1 MPAAPDPA
9 LPLCEIIEQEYAAI
23 SGEPADPPPAWEFTA
38 DQILEP
44 ERLASRLRDGH
55 DRAARELGRAEL
67 GSLLTA
73 LRARGGDNDD
83 GAELRHLLSD
93 GLNAILA
100 DPGLYAAGNQ
110 ARFAGVRFRSQTVDS
125 IASDRIVQRNRLILE
140 DTFFELG
147 KLHDLRLKNV
157 YRKIHA
163 KRLAALCISGGGIR
177 SATFGLGV
185 VQGLARN
192 GLLDQFQYLS
202 TVSGGG
208 YLGGWLN
215 AWISHTS
222 LPQVIEQLRTPN
234 GRPLEPEPTP
244 IWHLRTYSNYLSPK
258 LGLLSADSWT
268 LVATYLRNLFL
279 NWLAI
284 MPALV
289 GVLTLPLGLIALL
302 AWDPS
307 GDWLRVQVGLGFG
320 LALLAFGFGVQAVKY
335 LHQNRPV
342 AEGTT
347 EGTGLEDA
355 KRGQRAFLRA
365 CLAPL
370 MIAVLGAVICWA
382 WASRFID
389 LTQGVGRV
397 ALGFGVIGGAVHLG
411 GWLLA
416 PHPRG
421 KNESAGHFYGAL
433 LKDGLFIL
441 LSGLAAGLVAWLA
454 ASAVQRLFR
463 LGVSGLA
470 IYAWLAAPLLLA
482 LILLFSHLYV
492 GYTSGKQVDAARE
505 WSARFTAWIL
515 IVVVGW
521 LVGIGLVVAGPLA
534 AEWVRGYL
542 AAHPGGTLP
551 AVLNAAKALGSALG
565 VISGVVTV
573 VLGHSSKTPGSGD
586 PTRTPV
592 NLPLKLAAPIFV
604 VFLVVLLSWL
614 GARLTGAAEGIVA
627 GVLGPADPGS
637 GASVVVTVV
646 VSLLLVGFGLF
657 SARCVDTNKF
667 SLHAMYRARLI
678 RAFLGASRPA
688 GERDPNPFTG
698 FDDNDNLPMRQL
710 WQPPGSRGPAQR
722 PFHIVNVAL
731 NLVGG
736 GNLAWQQR
744 KAESFTF
751 SPLHCGAVNHGYRP
765 TWSAQLKADVPMGY
779 AGDRGASLGTAITI
793 SGAAVSPNMGY
804 HSSPVIAFLL
814 TLFNVRLGWWL
825 GNPGHAGNDV
835 YLRSSPRS
843 SLGLI
848 LDEALGRTDDK
859 HPYVYLSDGGH
870 FENLGLYEM
879 VLRRCRTIV
888 VSDGGADPAGA
899 FEDLGNAIRKIRVDF
914 GIPIEFDGV
923 PIYPRDAAGQARP
936 GKYCAIGKIR
946 YSWVDKDTPDG
957 TLIYLKPAFYG
968 PEPRDVFNYAQTSKT
983 FPHET
988 TGDQFFSESQFESYR
1003 ALGSYVID
1011 QILGSWSPPADA
1023 TLGPMARF
1031 AEQTDQYL
1039 RRSESA

>member
-1 MPAAPDPA
+1 MPAAPDPS
-9 LPLCEIIEQEYAAI
+9 LPLCEILEQEYVAI
-23 SGEPADPPPAWEFTA
+23 TGEPADPPPASEFTA

-44 ERLASRLRDGH
+44 ERLASRLLDGH
-55 DRAARELGRAEL
+55 DRAARDLGRAEL
-67 GSLLTA
+67 GPLLAT
-73 LRARGGDNDD
+73 LRARGGANDD
-83 GAELRHLLSD
+83 SAELRRLLAD

-100 DPGLYAAGNQ
+100 DPDLYAAGKQ
-110 ARFAGVRFRSQTVDS
+110 ERFAGVRFRSQTVDS
-125 IASDRIVQRNRLILE
+125 IGSDRIVERNRLILE

-147 KLHDLRLKNV
+147 KLHDLRLKKV
-157 YRKIHA
+157 YRKIYA

-208 YLGGWLN
+208 YLGGWLS

-222 LPQVIEQLRTPN
+222 LPQVIEQLRIPSS
-234 GRPLEPEPTP
+234 RPLEPEPTP

-268 LVATYLRNLFL
+268 LVATYVRNLFL
-279 NWLAI
+279 NWLVVI
-284 MPALV
+284 PALV

-302 AWDPS
+302 AWDPA
-307 GDWLRVQVGLGFG
+307 GGWLRVQTGLGLG

-335 LHQNRPV
+335 VHQNRPV
-342 AEGTT
+342 PEGTT
-347 EGTGLEDA
+347 EGTGLDDA
-355 KRGQRAFLRA
+355 KRGQREFLRA

-370 MIAVLGAVICWA
+370 TIAVLGAVICWA
-382 WASRFID
+382 WASRYLD
-389 LTQGVGRV
+389 LTQGFGRV
-397 ALGFGVIGGAVHLG
+397 ALAFGVIGGAVHLG

-416 PHPRG
+416 PHQRG
-421 KNESAGHFYGAL
+421 KYESGAHFFGGL
-433 LKDGLFIL
+433 LGEALFIL
-441 LSGLAAGLVAWLA
+441 VSGLAAGLVAWLA
-454 ASAVQRLFR
+454 ASAVQRLFH
-463 LGVSGLA
+463 LGFPGLA
-470 IYAWLAAPLLLA
+470 IYAWLAPPLLLA
-482 LILLFSHLYV
+482 LILVFSHLYV

-521 LVGIGLVVAGPLA
+521 LVGVGLVVAGPLA
-534 AEWVRGYL
+534 GEWVRGYL

-551 AVLNAAKALGSALG
+551 AVQTAGKALGSALG

-573 VLGHSSKTPGSGD
+573 LLGHSSKTPGTGD
-586 PTRTPV
+586 PTRTAM
-592 NLPLKLAAPIFV
+592 NLPLKLAAPVFV
-604 VFLVVLLSWL
+604 VFLVVLLSWA
-614 GARLTGAAEGIVA
+614 GAWLTGAAQGVVA
-627 GVLGPADPGS
+627 GVVGGVDPGS
-637 GASVVVTVV
+637 WVSVVVIVV
-646 VSLLLVGFGLF
+646 VSLLLVGFGLV

-678 RAFLGASRPA
+678 RAYLGASRPA

-710 WQPPGSRGPAQR
+710 WAPPGSRGPAQR

-744 KAESFTF
+744 KAESFTV
-751 SPLHCGAVNHGYRP
+751 SPLHCGALNHGYRP
-765 TWSAQLKADVPMGY
+765 TWSAQTIDHVPMGY
-779 AGDRGASLGTAITI
+779 GGDRGVSLGTAMTI

-804 HSSPVIAFLL
+804 HSSPVISLLL

-835 YLRSSPRS
+835 YLRSAPRS
-843 SLGLI
+843 SLGLV
-848 LDEALGRTDDK
+848 LDEALGRTDGK

-870 FENLGLYEM
+870 FENLGMYEM

-914 GIPIEFDGV
+914 GIPIEFEEV
-923 PIYPRDAAGQARP
+923 PIYPRDAAGKARS

-946 YSWVDKDTPDG
+946 YSSVDKDAPDG

-968 PEPRDVFNYAQTSKT
+968 AEPRDVFNYAQTSRT

-1011 QILGSWSPPADA
+1011 EILGRWSPPADA
-1023 TLGPMARF
+1023 TLGPLARF

-1039 RRSESA
+1039 RRRESA